1 MGKAIRV
8 LLGSSPQDYVLLR
21 GERDKH
27 APFSTNLRSEEP
39 FDMPVER
46 FLAMCRFENRNKL
59 DDLGLE
65 IDQNALKLSD

>member
-1 MGKAIRV
+1 
-8 LLGSSPQDYVLLR
+8 
-21 GERDKH
+21 
-27 APFSTNLRSEEP
+27 
-39 FDMPVER
+39 MPVER